1 MFGYWVFD
9 CALRTARF
17 AFWLRPSFF
26 SPRAL
31 FLSNLLIDFFSFF
44 YLFFFLR
51 TASGAGAAR
60 WLRPAS
66 CFLMFHCEE
75 LPL

>member
-44 YLFFFLR
+44 YLFFF
-51 TASGAGAAR
+51 
-60 WLRPAS
+60 
-66 CFLMFHCEE
+66 F
-75 LPL
+75 